1 MIGPFRLV
9 AFRQPS
15 KLTFRAYA
23 ERWFE
28 DQEPKR
34 TWKPG
39 TVQAYRPVRAR
50 LIGAFGPKRLPQV
63 RPRDVA
69 AYIADPS
76 KQGYSA
82 SLVQPDVV
90 VLSAI
95 FRSAKQEE
103 PVTSNPAEGAG
114 RPKLPPFRPPILT
127 PAEVQSIRRELTD
140 HRAGVLFLT
149 LELTAIRRFE
159 ARRLRWRDIDLIE
172 NVLKVVDSKSEKGF
186 RSIALSPTLAEELWQ
201 LRRSSAYDGDAEY
214 VFAHPTLGNPL
225 NLDWYKRELRA
236 AITKAGLSER
246 FPSGPTRTCRAG
258 AAAVYAP
265 STRRGTPRSPT
276 TRRQVRANSP

>member
-1 MIGPFRLV
+1 
-9 AFRQPS
+9 
-15 KLTFRAYA
+15 
-23 ERWFE
+23 
-28 DQEPKR
+28 
-34 TWKPG
+34 
-39 TVQAYRPVRAR
+39 
-50 LIGAFGPKRLPQV
+50 
-63 RPRDVA
+63 
-69 AYIADPS
+69 
-76 KQGYSA
+76 
-82 SLVQPDVV
+82 
-90 VLSAI
+90 
-95 FRSAKQEE
+95 
-103 PVTSNPAEGAG
+103 
-114 RPKLPPFRPPILT
+114 
-127 PAEVQSIRRELTD
+127 
-140 HRAGVLFLT
+140 VLFLT

-225 NLDWYKRELRA
+225 NPDWYKRELRA

-265 STRRGTPRSPT
+265 STMRGTPRSPT